1 MKSLC
6 SSCKIDTNQKVLF
19 QKKVNTNDGN
29 GWWEEHSYQ
38 VIECQGC
45 DTLSFRML
53 YTDAQMQAWA
63 DENFE
68 PVSQEVYPYRSKFSM
83 SIKSLINTPLNV
95 KAIYKETVESFN
107 GNQYI
112 LCGAGLRSI
121 IEAICKDKKIVSG
134 GVLDKSGKPILD
146 KSGNPRISKNL
157 DGKIQ
162 GLMEKGFITE
172 GSAGALHALRFLGND
187 AVHEVEA
194 PSSEELRI
202 AIGIV
207 EASIESIYEMRHKA
221 TELKE
226 QFARRK
232 QTTKS

>member
-6 SSCKIDTNQKVLF
+6 SSCKRDTNHKVLF
-19 QKKVNTNDGN
+19 DKKVMLKEGDV
-29 GWWEEHSYQ
+29 WWEEHNYQ

-45 DTLSFRML
+45 DTLSFRKL

-63 DENFE
+63 DVDFE
-68 PVSQEVYPYRSKFSM
+68 STSQELYPYRSKFSM
-83 SIKSLINTPLNV
+83 PIKSLINTPLNV
-95 KAIYKETVESFN
+95 KAIYKETIESFN
-107 GNQYI
+107 GNQHI

-134 GVLDKSGKPILD
+134 GVMDKSGKP
-146 KSGNPRISKNL
+146 KVSKNL

-172 GSAGALHALRFLGND
+172 ESASALHTLRFLGND

-221 TELKE
+221 TALKE

-232 QTTKS
+232 NPGKP